1 MIKIYNWGSHK
12 IYIALV
18 LLAVVITIGVLGF
31 RIIADHTWIEALYM
45 TVITM
50 TTVGFGEVQP
60 LDDNARLFT
69 IFLITTSVAIF
80 AYSVS
85 VITEYIISKN
95 DPKRVFHKKI
105 QKMIDQLENH
115 IIIVGYGRNGK
126 QAAAKLMAYDKSFII
141 IEKNDAII
149 ERYQSDELLFLKG
162 NATEDEVLEEAG
174 IKRATCLICTLPE
187 DADNLFIVL
196 SARQIN
202 KNLKIISRASQETS
216 YKKIRLAGADNV
228 IMPDRIGGDHMA
240 SLVVVPDLIEFLDNL
255 SIIGKKSINIEEVS
269 FEDMFD
275 DNEQRTI
282 RMIDMRSKTGCTI
295 IGYKSPDGEYVV
307 NPEADTALTPGS
319 KIVVLGRPEQVNRLN
334 REFDINN

>member
-1 MIKIYNWGSHK
+1 MIKIFTQGRQK
-12 IYIALV
+12 VYIAIILLILV
-18 LLAVVITIGVLGF
+18 ISIGVMGF
-31 RIIADHTWIEALYM
+31 RFFSDYSWINALYM

-50 TTVGFGEVQP
+50 STVGFSEVQP
-60 LDDNARLFT
+60 LDDNAKLFT
-69 IFLITTSVAIF
+69 VFLIATSVSIF

-95 DPKRVFHKKI
+95 DPKKAQYRKI
-105 QKMIDQLENH
+105 QKMINKLENH

-126 QAAAKLMAYDKSFII
+126 QSAVKLLAYDKPFII
-141 IEKNDAII
+141 IEKDIDVI
-149 ERYQSDELLFLKG
+149 EKHQSDELLFLNG
-162 NATEDEVLEEAG
+162 NATEDEVLIQAG
-174 IKRATCLICTLPE
+174 IKNAACLICTLPE

-202 KNLKIISRASQETS
+202 KELKIISRASQDTS

-255 SIIGKKSINIEEVS
+255 SIVGKKSINIEEIS

-275 DNEQRTI
+275 DQKERTI
-282 RMIDMRSKTGCTI
+282 LNIDMRSRTGCTI
-295 IGYKSPDGEYVV
+295 IGYKSPDGEYIV
-307 NPEADTALTPGS
+307 NPEANTLLRPGS
-319 KIVVLGRPEQVNRLN
+319 KVVVLGRPEQINLLN
-334 REFDINN
+334 KEFDI

>member
-1 MIKIYNWGSHK
+1 MIKLYNWGRPK

-18 LLAVVITIGVLGF
+18 LLLVVIGIGVFGF
-31 RIIADHTWIEALYM
+31 RFFSNYSWVDAFYM

-60 LDDNARLFT
+60 LDDNAKLFT
-69 IFLITTSVAIF
+69 IFLISTSVAIF

-85 VITEYIISKN
+85 VITEYIVSKN
-95 DPKRVFHKKI
+95 DPKRVQYRKM
-105 QKMIDQLENH
+105 QKMIHQLENH

-126 QAAAKLMAYDKSFII
+126 QAAAKLMAYDKRFII
-141 IEKNDAII
+141 IEKNENII
-149 ERYQSDELLFLKG
+149 ERYQSDTLLFLKG
-162 NATEDEVLEEAG
+162 NATEDEVLMEAG
-174 IKRATCLICTLPE
+174 IKRATTLICTLPE

-202 KNLKIISRASQETS
+202 RNLKIISRASQETS
-216 YKKIRLAGADNV
+216 YKKIKLAGADNV

-255 SIIGKKSINIEEVS
+255 SIVGKRSINIEEVS

-275 DNEQRTI
+275 DKQERTI
-282 RMIDMRSKTGCTI
+282 LMIDMRSKTGCTI
-295 IGYKSPDGEYVV
+295 IGYKSPEGEYIV
-307 NPEADTALTPGS
+307 NPEADTILKPGS

-334 REFDINN
+334 REFNI